1 MPTPNLVY
9 VEACKLVQK
18 RQEET
23 NYKLPSY
30 VQVNRNK
37 EGVSIQVNRNKLA
50 IVID

>member
-9 VEACKLVQK
+9 VEACRLDQK
-18 RQEET
+18 REEET
-23 NYKLPSY
+23 NYKLSSY
-30 VQVNRNK
+30 VQENRNK